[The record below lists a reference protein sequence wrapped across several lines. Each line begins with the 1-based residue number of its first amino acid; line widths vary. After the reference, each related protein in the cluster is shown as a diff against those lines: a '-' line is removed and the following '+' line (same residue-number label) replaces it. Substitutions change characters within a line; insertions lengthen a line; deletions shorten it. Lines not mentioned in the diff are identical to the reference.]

1 MKFLHYLSIFSF
13 LLISVSCGGDDDV
26 SSLSISDYVSQNN
39 LNTTVTASGLNYVI
53 NNPGTG
59 LMPTSASTVTV
70 NYRGYFLNGET
81 FDSGDNITFPLS
93 NVIRG
98 WTEGLQ
104 LISEGGSI
112 TLLIPSNLAYGTFG
126 QGSIPPNTNIAFDV
140 DLLAVN

>member
-1 MKFLHYLSIFSF
+1 MSICSLLLLST
-13 LLISVSCGGDDDV
+13 SCGSDDDV
-26 SSLSISDYVSQNN
+26 SSLSISDYVSDNN
-39 LNTTVTASGLNYVI
+39 LNTTVTPSGLNYVI
-53 NNPGTG
+53 NNPGSGAT
-59 LMPTSASTVTV
+59 PTSASTVTV

-81 FDSGDNITFPLS
+81 FDSGDNVTFPLS

-112 TLLIPSNLAYGTFG
+112 TLLIPSNLAYGTTAR
-126 QGSIPPNTNIAFDV
+126 GSIPANTNLAFDV